1 MHSQGGGLCQLA
13 MRACA
18 PQAFVTS
25 ALALRTRYRFPHRA
39 AAVRMSAL
47 PRRGNATRI
56 TQEPGYVLHH
66 YDWSESS
73 VIVEAFT
80 RAHGRVALVAR
91 GAKRPSSN
99 FRPVLLPLQP
109 LALSWGGDAEIRN
122 LKSAE
127 WAGGL
132 VMPRGEALLSGYYA
146 NELLMRLLAR
156 EDAHPALFDAYAALV
171 HALATTGAE
180 SLAAAALRTFELLL
194 LRETGHLPALDTQ
207 TLTFAPIDPSASYRL
222 VPEGGLRAAHADDN
236 ARLSGVQWL
245 ALAASLDDAA
255 PFSTTLQTI
264 AGLSA
269 EARVHLRQ
277 QLRELLRHHCGDGL
291 RTRQL
296 MHELRGLIAP

>member
-1 MHSQGGGLCQLA
+1 
-13 MRACA
+13 
-18 PQAFVTS
+18 
-25 ALALRTRYRFPHRA
+25 
-39 AAVRMSAL
+39 MSAM
-47 PRRGNATRI
+47 PRRGSAARI
-56 TQEPGYVLHH
+56 TQEPGYILHH

-109 LALSWGGDAEIRN
+109 LALSWGGDAEIRS

-132 VMPRGEALLSGYYA
+132 VMPRGDALLSGYYA

-171 HALATTGAE
+171 HALATAGAE
-180 SLAAAALRTFELLL
+180 ALAAAALRSFELLL
-194 LRETGHLPALDTQ
+194 LRETGHLPALDAQ
-207 TLTFAPIDPSASYRL
+207 TLTFAPLAPAAAYRL
-222 VPEGGLRAAHADDN
+222 VPEGGLRAAHADDS
-236 ARLSGVQWL
+236 ARLPGAQWL
-245 ALAASLDDAA
+245 ALAAALDDAA
-255 PFSTTLQTI
+255 PFSSTLQAI
-264 AGLSA
+264 ASLPA
-269 EARVHLRQ
+269 EARAHLRQ
-277 QLRELLRHHCGDGL
+277 QLRELLHHHCGGSL

-296 MHELRGLIAP
+296 MHELRGLAAP